1 MPMAATTQIVAALVR
16 PVTAPRV
23 WRIVPAPMKP
33 TPARIW
39 AATRPGSPLS
49 AAMRTERTVNRV
61 APMLMR
67 MLVRRPAGFPFS
79 SRSRPM
85 APPSKTARTS
95 WTSSSSAR
103 VPCGYRSPTA
113 AALACPAVAARG
125 RAAIGEGG
133 DEVVAVHARDEPHA
147 DGLGARGLAL
157 EVVGA
162 GAEAFGVHLRH
173 HAPDTGPALGLPLG
187 EQAEMGD
194 LCCGE
199 EHRGG
204 IGAGGDAGPA
214 ADAGGGIHGEVGR
227 GLRHRDRVAVR
238 SAARARRDEPARGD
252 DAVER
257 AAVHHE
263 V

>member
-23 WRIVPAPMKP
+23 WRMVPAPMKP

-95 WTSSSSAR
+95 WTSNSSRSACA
-103 VPCGYRSPTA
+103 PCGNRSPTA
-113 AALACPAVAARG
+113 AALARPAGARG
-125 RAAIGEGG
+125 RAAIGDGG
-133 DEVVAVHARDEPHA
+133 DQVIAVHARDEPHA

-162 GAEAFGVHLRH
+162 GAEAFRVHLRH
-173 HAPDTGPALGLPLG
+173 HAPDAGPALGLPLG
-187 EQAEMGD
+187 KQAEM
-194 LCCGE
+194 
-199 EHRGG
+199 
-204 IGAGGDAGPA
+204 
-214 ADAGGGIHGEVGR
+214 
-227 GLRHRDRVAVR
+227 
-238 SAARARRDEPARGD
+238 
-252 DAVER
+252 
-257 AAVHHE
+257 
-263 V
+263 